1 MSNPRLSYK
10 DVENAIDAL
19 IADGS
24 KVTNDTILAKLGR
37 GSKSTIH
44 RYFRTWQ
51 NSQPRP
57 QVQERK
63 LPDAMFKAIAKE
75 FDEVEARA
83 IASLK
88 AELLEVQ
95 HNADELASAGEQLEE
110 KIAALEAQ
118 LLEANEEKTKLSALL
133 EHKEDSLKKL
143 ESEKLSM
150 QATIEKLMKD
160 LAKADIRLEDY
171 TELKSEHKKTL
182 VKLEAVLIEAAEL
195 RGKKVTSIQSIKPN

>member
-1 MSNPRLSYK
+1 MNNSGIQYK
-10 DVENAIDAL
+10 DVERAIDAL
-19 IADGS
+19 MADGS
-24 KVTNDTILAKLGR
+24 KVTNDNIRTKLGR
-37 GSKSTIH
+37 GSKNTIH
-44 RYFRTWQ
+44 RHFRAWQ
-51 NSQPRP
+51 DSQPRH
-57 QVQERK
+57 QAQERK
-63 LPDAMFKAIAKE
+63 LPDAIFKAIAKE

-118 LLEANEEKTKLSALL
+118 ILEANEEKTKLSAML

-143 ESEKLSM
+143 ESEKLSL

-182 VKLEAVLIEAAEL
+182 VKLEAALIEAAEL
-195 RGKKVTSIQSIKPN
+195 RGKK